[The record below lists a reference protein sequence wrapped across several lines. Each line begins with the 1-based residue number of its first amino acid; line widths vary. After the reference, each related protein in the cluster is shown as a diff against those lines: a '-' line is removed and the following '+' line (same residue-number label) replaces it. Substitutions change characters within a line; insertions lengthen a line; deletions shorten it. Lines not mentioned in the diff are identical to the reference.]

1 MAVACIGAPSG
12 FRDALAPL
20 PAGVRFSSRAVPG
33 SDVIVLFSKRLTE
46 VARRFPSLA
55 AKLAPDGGLWV
66 AYPKKSSG
74 VATDLTFE
82 AVQGIGLDARLVDN
96 KSCAIDDVWS
106 AVRFVIR
113 LSDRRSAST

>member
-1 MAVACIGAPSG
+1 MARPRWERTVSG
-12 FRDALAPL
+12 PPL

-74 VATDLTFE
+74 VATDLSETVVRE
-82 AVQGIGLDARLVDN
+82 TGLASGLVDH
-96 KSCAIDDVWS
+96 KIS
-106 AVRFVIR
+106 AFDATWAGLRFV
-113 LSDRRSAST
+113 RRKARGD